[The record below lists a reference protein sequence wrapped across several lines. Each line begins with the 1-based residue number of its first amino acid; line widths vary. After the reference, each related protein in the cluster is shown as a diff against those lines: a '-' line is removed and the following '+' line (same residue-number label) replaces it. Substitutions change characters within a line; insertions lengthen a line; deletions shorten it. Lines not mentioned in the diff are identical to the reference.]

1 MRQRRDDSNMIKKSY
16 IIGAVIVILAMV
28 MAMYSFK
35 STMTTY
41 VSVSDARV
49 SPRPVQVAGIVA
61 QGTKRYD
68 LENNRLMFTLR
79 EDSGDEIPVEYDGHK
94 PANFDDV
101 TKIVATGKFN
111 TERKVFVARELL
123 VKCPTKYEQRI
134 KGK

>member
-1 MRQRRDDSNMIKKSY
+1 MPKKSY
-16 IIGAVIVILAMV
+16 IIGAVIIALAMV

-41 VSVSDARV
+41 VSVSEAKV

-61 QGTKRYD
+61 LGSKKYD
-68 LENNRLMFTLR
+68 LQNNRLIFTLR

-101 TKIVATGKFN
+101 TKIVATGKYN
-111 TERKVFVARELL
+111 TERRVFVARELL
-123 VKCPTKYEQRI
+123 VKCPTKYEQRV
-134 KGK
+134 KGQ

>member
-1 MRQRRDDSNMIKKSY
+1 MIKKSY
-16 IIGAVIVILAMV
+16 IIGAVIVASAMV

-79 EDSGDEIPVEYDGHK
+79 EDSGDEMPVEYDGHK

-111 TERKVFVARELL
+111 AERKVFVARELL
-123 VKCPTKYEQRI
+123 VKCPTKYEQRV